1 MSGNPR
7 SEATY
12 SQLLAALLD
21 AREDAAGARFET
33 ILAIAEAGG
42 EVSSELA
49 RELRYWQRAATAAV
63 GEHIRTTLPGLL
75 ASLEFAATQAAVDVE
90 EAADAWRRASDP
102 QRPTPPRGETEGEPV
117 ARVGRRR
124 PPEPAHVGI
133 ARETRDTRDSRE
145 VPDVSDVS
153 DPSDLS
159 RGPDGDRAGG
169 RDTPAPTDL
178 LEHRRRAL
186 VAGLLEAGD
195 ND

>member
-1 MSGNPR
+1 MSGTPR

-12 SQLLAALLD
+12 AHLLSALLD

-33 ILAIAEAGG
+33 ILAVAEAGG
-42 EVSSELA
+42 GISNELV
-49 RELRYWQRAATAAV
+49 RELRYWQRAAQAAV

-102 QRPTPPRGETEGEPV
+102 QRPTPPPAESLEPMT
-117 ARVGRRR
+117 RVGRRR
-124 PPEPAHVGI
+124 PPEPATATSSGSPDTPD
-133 ARETRDTRDSRE
+133 ARDTHDA
-145 VPDVSDVS
+145 P
-153 DPSDLS
+153 P
-159 RGPDGDRAGG
+159 
-169 RDTPAPTDL
+169 PTDL

-186 VAGLLEAGD
+186 VAGLLEAGE